1 MSISTSELYDAASR
15 TLADNHSERKYRY
28 ADQCGQPRG
37 ADVPLGGWNFVIRP
51 SSVGISLSWFVIF
64 PAIDRLLIARGVD
77 GRQRRAAHRLTKSVL
92 TVLVVSISFSIA
104 GVPAFIVPVLVLI
117 AMIRIG
123 YLFREPL
130 TDLILF
136 DERYRNNQ

>member
-1 MSISTSELYDAASR
+1 MTLLPVLWLTTILNGSTAM
-15 TLADNHSERKYRY
+15 
-28 ADQCGQPRG
+28 Q
-37 ADVPLGGWNFVIRP
+37 I
-51 SSVGISLSWFVIF
+51 SVGNHEVPMFLLVVGILSFALLLLGSLSWFVIF

-117 AMIRIG
+117 AMIRVG